1 MLWES
6 KRLINKV
13 RYSYVLICIGAAIII
28 IIKCIIDTVT
38 QSGALYLMDDWGSG
52 RGYIWKNS
60 MQAFSRLPFIN
71 KIFGSGQATTAYV
84 LTDYATVHSNIFN
97 RTRID
102 NVHNIWLNILLNMGI
117 AGLLSYISLIGLS
130 VYKTLGYIKKD
141 EADRSDN
148 KMPDGNCL
156 VAAFGLAVIVY
167 SIQGSAEL
175 FETLTF
181 PMFFCLMAI
190 LNTRNYDMKI

>member
-28 IIKCIIDTVT
+28 IIKCITDTVT

-102 NVHNIWLNILLNMGI
+102 NVHNIWLNVLLNMGI

-148 KMPDGNCL
+148 KMPDGKCL